1 MQGSESAASL
11 LRESSHIDESRPPH
25 RRSPHTLRISVLLRI
40 VLALLLG
47 FSALMASTVPA
58 AAQDGEPG
66 ELVFSCPAGSEIEGE
81 GRNLGCIEITETRID
96 AITTSNG
103 VLSCRDGSTG
113 SPTAENP
120 TCISEVRNSV
130 RPNIT
135 CNGESVV
142 AVGDGDDCALDS
154 DADGLIDGE
163 DFDPFDPS
171 VSEAPAPIQVPT
183 EPPADPETT
192 TPSATEP
199 PAVDGDEDAVT
210 STIED
215 DAADTANNAP
225 DDGGSSLVPILVIL
239 GLVGAAALTWATL
252 RRRGAGKAPPVS
264 DATPASTTP
273 ASTTPASTTPESTTP
288 VSMQEP
294 ASPDLTD
301 APGSSP
307 EPEARLENSDSQ
319 ERHATPQS
327 GDPKPGGTKSGDT
340 KPGGTK
346 SGDTKPGKTRTGKAN
361 PAGTRAGEGNAA
373 SRKRAA
379 EDAPD
384 KRSAAEMAAPSDD
397 ETGTDGPPQ
406 SGNAWD
412 LMTGNKLPLP
422 DETGGA
428 AEGEDTR

>member
-40 VLALLLG
+40 MLALLLG

-273 ASTTPASTTPESTTP
+273 ASTTPESTTP

-327 GDPKPGGTKSGDT
+327 GDP